1 MKDFKVP
8 VAQMA
13 CRSITNPVKVFACDM
28 PTIGSIKKAYGDVFC
43 QAYIETW
50 IINFIDFVNLGK
62 GMTAGQVMETA
73 LMILEE
79 FYYMNLADINLVFKR
94 AKSGYYGQL
103 YDRIDGQIILGW
115 FRAYAME
122 RSQAAMELSI
132 KESYSHKGRD
142 TRQTKGVITPI
153 SDFKTI

>member
-1 MKDFKVP
+1 MVP
-8 VAQMA
+8 VVQRA
-13 CRSITNPVKVFACDM
+13 CRSVTNPVKVFACDM

-50 IINFIDFVNLGK
+50 IINLSEFVNLGK
-62 GMTAGQVMETA
+62 GMSPSQVIETA
-73 LMILEE
+73 LMIMDE
-79 FYYMNLADINLVFKR
+79 FYYMSLADINLVFRR

-103 YDRIDGQIILGW
+103 YDRLDGQIILGW

>member
-1 MKDFKVP
+1 MKDFMVP
-8 VAQMA
+8 VVQMA
-13 CRSITNPVKVFACDM
+13 CRSVTNPVKVFTCDL
-28 PTIGSIKKAYGDVFC
+28 PSIGSIKKAFGDVFC

-50 IINFIDFVNLGK
+50 IINFNDFVNLGK
-62 GMTAGQVMETA
+62 GMIGPQSMETA
-73 LMILEE
+73 LMIMEE
-79 FYYMNLADINLVFKR
+79 FYYLNLADINLVFKR

-103 YDRIDGQIILGW
+103 YDRLDGQIILGW

-132 KESYSHKGRD
+132 NESYSHKGRD
-142 TRQTKGVITPI
+142 TRQTKGEIKPI

>member
-103 YDRIDGQIILGW
+103 YDRLDGQIILGW

-132 KESYSHKGRD
+132 KESYSQKGRD
-142 TRQTKGVITPI
+142 TRQTKGEIKPI